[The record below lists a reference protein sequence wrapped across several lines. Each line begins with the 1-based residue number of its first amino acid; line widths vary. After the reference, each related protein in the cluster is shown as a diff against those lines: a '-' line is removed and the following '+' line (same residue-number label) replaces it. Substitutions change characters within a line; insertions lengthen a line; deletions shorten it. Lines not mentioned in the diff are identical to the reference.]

1 MNQKKKDNRG
11 GAGRNQGRKKG
22 PETKP
27 FSIRT
32 REEWI
37 PIVKQVAK
45 KAAKEKEAELKE
57 AELKEKESQK

>member
-22 PETKP
+22 SETKP

-32 REEWI
+32 RVEWI
-37 PIVKQVAK
+37 PIVKQ
-45 KAAKEKEAELKE
+45 AAKEKEAELKE
-57 AELKEKESQK
+57 AELKAL